1 MAACSFQQYQAKPID
16 AQTNLVRL
24 AEKDPNSLAFQQF
37 LIKHGYKADQ
47 LPVQAWG
54 LEELIYC
61 ALFFH
66 PSLDLAKA
74 KSKAKEL
81 SLATAASSPIPT
93 VNTKL
98 ARSNDPD
105 PAKKPYALGL
115 SIDLPIDIAN
125 KSEIRVENA
134 KYLADIAQLQLAQTA
149 WELRDSVA
157 QTWLDYQ
164 AKQEQIRLLSI
175 EQNHLLASVA
185 IYKKRVELG
194 LNSNVEL
201 SSANLK
207 MQANAVLL
215 NQTKQQSHTLYT
227 QLSSHVGLP
236 LAQFNKLVLKSGYSA
251 QPAEAEPLAVL
262 QKNAL
267 LNRLDL
273 RIALLRYA
281 SMEAK
286 LKLEIANQYPD
297 LVISPGYAYEFGD
310 SVWSLG
316 LSGLLTLL
324 QKNKLAIAEAEQ
336 LREVEAAAFEV
347 LQTKIIGDT
356 NTANA
361 TFAQAQQLL
370 KNQQAL
376 LVQQQAN
383 EKRMHALFAAGEIDR
398 LTLTLA
404 KLETIAIEKSAATAQ
419 YDLNTA
425 IRQLENTLQKPLTG
439 PGVAH
444 EP

>member
-16 AQTNLVRL
+16 APANLVRL

-66 PSLDLAKA
+66 PNVDLAKA

-215 NQTKQQSHTLYT
+215 NQAKQQSHTLYT
-227 QLSSHVGLP
+227 QLSSNVGLS
-236 LAQFNKLVLKSGYSA
+236 LTQFNKLVLKNQYST
-251 QPAEAEPLAVL
+251 QLAEARPLDEL
-262 QKNAL
+262 QKEAL
-267 LNRLDL
+267 LNRIDL

-336 LREVEAAAFEV
+336 LREVEAAQFEV
-347 LQTKIIGDT
+347 LQAKIIGDT

>member
-16 AQTNLVRL
+16 APANLVRL

-66 PSLDLAKA
+66 PNVDLAKA
-74 KSKAKEL
+74 KSLAAES
-81 SLATAASSPIPT
+81 SLATTAESAIPT
-93 VNTKL
+93 LNTNL

-105 PAKKPYALGL
+105 PSKKPYALGL
-115 SIDLPIDIAN
+115 SVDLPIDIAN
-125 KSEIRVENA
+125 KGDIRVENA
-134 KYLADIAQLQLAQTA
+134 QHLADIAKLQMAQTA
-149 WELRDSVA
+149 WDLRNSVV

-201 SSANLK
+201 SSASLQ

-215 NQTKQQSHTLYT
+215 NQAKQQSHTLYT
-227 QLSSHVGLP
+227 QLSSNVGLS
-236 LAQFNKLVLKSGYSA
+236 LTQFNKLVLKNQYST
-251 QPAEAEPLAVL
+251 QLAEARPLDEL
-262 QKNAL
+262 QKEAL
-267 LNRLDL
+267 LNRIDL

-286 LKLEIANQYPD
+286 LKLEIADQYPD

-316 LSGLLTLL
+316 ISGLLTLL
-324 QKNKLAIAEAEQ
+324 HKNKLAIAEATQ

-361 TFAQAQQLL
+361 TFTQAQQLL

-444 EP
+444 ES